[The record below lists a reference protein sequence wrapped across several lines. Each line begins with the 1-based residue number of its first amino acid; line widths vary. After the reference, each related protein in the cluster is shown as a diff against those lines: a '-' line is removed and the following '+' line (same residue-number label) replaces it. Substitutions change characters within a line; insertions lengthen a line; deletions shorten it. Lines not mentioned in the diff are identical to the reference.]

1 MKTTLYLLRHGAT
14 AANLLKPPTLQ
25 GRYVNPSLAD
35 VGVRQAELTR
45 DFLAIRPLDGCYSSP
60 LIRAVET
67 ARIICRPHG
76 ISPVL
81 RDELIECDVGK
92 WEGIDWPTIRNTEPE
107 AYQRFMSNPAR
118 YGYPG
123 GESFADVA
131 RRATVELES
140 VFERHEGDTFLVVS
154 HHVVNRVYLAHV
166 LGLPPDRARQVSL
179 DNCGISVVVREDGR
193 TRVTTL
199 NATFHLQGVAA

>member
-25 GRYVNPSLAD
+25 GQRINSPLAD

-45 DFLAIRPLDGCYSSP
+45 DFLAIRPLDGCYCSP
-60 LIRAVET
+60 LARAVET
-67 ARIICRPHG
+67 ARIISRPHG
-76 ISPVL
+76 MAPVP
-81 RDELIECDVGK
+81 RDALIECDVGK
-92 WEGIDWPTIRNTEPE
+92 WEGLDWPTIRTTEPE
-107 AYQRFMSNPAR
+107 AYQRFMNNPAR
-118 YGYPG
+118 FGYPG

-131 RRATVELES
+131 RRVTAELDDLFS
-140 VFERHEGDTFLVVS
+140 RHKGDCILVVS
-154 HHVVNRVYLAHV
+154 HHVVNRVYLAHL
-166 LGLPPDRARQVSL
+166 LGLPPERARQVAL
-179 DNCGISVVVREDGR
+179 DNCGISIVVCEDGR